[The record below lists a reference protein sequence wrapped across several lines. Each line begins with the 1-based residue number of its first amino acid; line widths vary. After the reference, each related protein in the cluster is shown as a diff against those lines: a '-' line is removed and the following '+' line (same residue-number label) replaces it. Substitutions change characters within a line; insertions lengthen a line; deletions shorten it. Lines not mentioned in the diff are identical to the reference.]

1 MALTRIPYRNT
12 GYFSSLICDLI
23 EGHPA
28 LGALVSGPV
37 RLAEF
42 EKQIKAKQKQYPLST
57 RKTLVKALS
66 LQYQDLSSTKKVE
79 AQLSLLAKDSTF
91 TVTTGHQLN
100 LFTGPLY
107 FFYKI
112 ISTIKLCKQLKQKY
126 PKFDFVPVYWMATED
141 HDFEEISYF
150 FFQGKKIQW
159 NEQSQ
164 GPVGRL
170 SLASL
175 SPLLDVFEKLLGDS
189 DRAKEIKAIMQSTYR
204 TAANL
209 AEATQKLVHHFFG
222 EEGLV
227 IIDPDRKDLKA
238 RFIPQIKNDLEHHH
252 CKAAVGKTIAKIKA
266 SYSDQYTPQVNPREI
281 NLFYITDE
289 LRERIVKTATAYT
302 TIETN
307 TTFTKEALWE
317 EVENHPERFS
327 PNVLMRPLY
336 QEVILPNLCYIGGGG
351 EIAYWLE
358 LKEYFKKEGLPF
370 PLLLLRNSAVLTTQK
385 TVEKIKQLDLEKE
398 ELFLKRTALINKK
411 VRQIS
416 NIDLDLQFLK
426 EKLQE
431 QFDYLESLVQS
442 TDPSF
447 EGTVK
452 AQKKKQFNGIDA
464 LEKRLLNAQKKK
476 LVDHVQRL
484 TLLHETLFPNN
495 SLQER
500 QSNFFEFYLSH
511 GEDLLD
517 LLFEQLDPLK
527 LEFSWIQLPE

>member
-1 MALTRIPYRNT
+1 MAFTRIPYRNT
-12 GYFSSLICDLI
+12 GYFSPLICDLI

-28 LGALVSGPV
+28 LESLVSGSV
-37 RLAEF
+37 SLEGF
-42 EKQIKAKQKQYPLST
+42 EKQIQAKQKDYPLST
-57 RKTLVKALS
+57 RKILVKALK
-66 LQYQDLSSTKKVE
+66 LQYQDLSSTQRVE
-79 AQLSLLAKDSTF
+79 AQLSLLGKDSTF

-126 PKFDFVPVYWMATED
+126 PQYDFVPVYWMATED

-159 NEQSQ
+159 NEHSQ

-175 SPLLDVFEKLLGDS
+175 TPLLDVFENLIGDS
-189 DRAKEIKAIMQSTYR
+189 DRANEIKTIIASTYR
-204 TAANL
+204 TAENL
-209 AEATQKLVHHFFG
+209 AEATQKLVHYFFG

-227 IIDPDRKDLKA
+227 ILDADRKDLKSC
-238 RFIPQIKNDLEHHH
+238 FVPHIKNDLEHHH
-252 CKAAVGKTIAKIKA
+252 CKVAVDKTITKIKT
-266 SYSDQYTPQVNPREI
+266 SYSEQYSPQVNPREV
-281 NLFYITDE
+281 NLFYITDT

-302 TIETN
+302 TTETN
-307 TTFTKEALWE
+307 TIFTKESLWE
-317 EVENHPERFS
+317 EIESHPERFS

-358 LKEYFKKEGLPF
+358 LKEYFKKEKVPF

-385 TVEKIKQLDLEKE
+385 TAGKIKRLDLKKE

-426 EKLQE
+426 EKLEE
-431 QFDYLESLVQS
+431 QFDYLEALVQS

-452 AQKKKQFNGIDA
+452 AQKKKQFNGIDT

-511 GEDLLD
+511 GEDLLRQ
-517 LLFEQLDPLK
+517 LFEQLDPLQ
-527 LEFSWIQLPE
+527 LEFSWIQLEE

>member
-28 LGALVSGPV
+28 LEDLVSGPV
-37 RLAEF
+37 RLEEF
-42 EKQIKAKQKQYPLST
+42 EKQIQAKQKHFPFST
-57 RKTLVKALS
+57 RKTLVKALR
-66 LQYQDLSSTKKVE
+66 LQYQGLSSTKKVE
-79 AQLSLLAKDSTF
+79 EQLSLLAKDSTF
-91 TVTTGHQLN
+91 TITTGHQLN

-112 ISTIKLCKQLKQKY
+112 ISTIKLCQQLKQKY
-126 PKFDFVPVYWMATED
+126 PEFNFVPVYWMATED

-175 SPLLDVFEKLLGDS
+175 TPLLDVFEKLLGNS
-189 DRAKEIKAIMQSTYR
+189 DRAKEIKAIIQSTYR
-204 TAANL
+204 TATNL
-209 AEATQKLVHHFFG
+209 AEATHKLVHHFFG

-227 IIDPDRKDLKA
+227 ILDADRKDLKNC
-238 RFIPQIKNDLEHHH
+238 FIPHIKNELEHHH
-252 CKAAVGKTIAKIKA
+252 CKVAVDKTIAKIKA

-289 LRERIVKTATAYT
+289 LRERIAKTSSTYT
-302 TIETN
+302 TTETN
-307 TTFTKEALWE
+307 TAFTKEALWE

-358 LKEYFKKEGLPF
+358 LKEYFEKEKVPF

-385 TVEKIKQLDLEKE
+385 TLGKIKQLDLKKE

-426 EKLQE
+426 EKLEE

-452 AQKKKQFNGIDA
+452 AQKKKQFNGIDT

-500 QSNFFEFYLSH
+500 QSNFFEFYLSN
-511 GEDLLD
+511 GEELLS

-527 LEFSWIQLPE
+527 LEFSWIQLQE

>member
-23 EGHPA
+23 EGHPD
-28 LGALVSGPV
+28 LESQVSAPV
-37 RLAEF
+37 RLEEF
-42 EKQIKAKQKQYPLST
+42 EKQIALKMKYYSLST
-57 RKTLVKALS
+57 RKTLVKALRA
-66 LQYQDLSSTKKVE
+66 QYQGLSSTKKVE
-79 AQLSLLAKDSTF
+79 AKLSLLAKETTF

-126 PKFDFVPVYWMATED
+126 PQFDFVPIYWMATED

-150 FFQGKKIQW
+150 FFQGKKLQW

-175 SPLLDVFEKLLGDS
+175 GPLLNIFEKLLGDS
-189 DRAKEIKAIMQSTYR
+189 DRAKEIKAIIQKTYR

-209 AEATQKLVHHFFG
+209 ADATQKLVHHFFG

-227 IIDPDRKDLKA
+227 ILDADRKNLKTC
-238 RFIPQIKNDLEHHH
+238 FVPQIKNDLERHH
-252 CKAAVGKTIAKIKA
+252 CKDTVEETITKIKT
-266 SYSDQYTPQVNPREI
+266 SYSDKYTPQVNPREV
-281 NLFYITDE
+281 NLFYLTDK
-289 LRERIVKTATAYT
+289 LRERIVKTDTAYAT
-302 TIETN
+302 SKTN
-307 TTFTKEALWE
+307 KTFTKEALWA
-317 EVENHPERFS
+317 EVENHPEYFS

-358 LKEYFKKEGLPF
+358 LKSYFKKERVPF
-370 PLLLLRNSAVLTTQK
+370 PLLLLRNSAVLATQK
-385 TVEKIKQLDLEKE
+385 TERKIKQLDLEKE

-411 VRQIS
+411 IRQIS

-426 EKLQE
+426 EKLEE
-431 QFDYLESLVQS
+431 QFEYIESLIES

-447 EGTVK
+447 KGTVK
-452 AQKKKQFNGIDA
+452 AQKQKQFNGIDT

-484 TLLHETLFPNN
+484 TLLHEMLFPNN

-511 GEDLLD
+511 GEDLLP

-527 LEFSWIQLPE
+527 LEFSWIQLPK

>member
-28 LGALVSGPV
+28 LESLVSGPV
-37 RLAEF
+37 RLEEF
-42 EKQIKAKQKQYPLST
+42 EKQIAVKQNHYSLST
-57 RKTLVKALS
+57 RETLVKALRA
-66 LQYQDLSSTKKVE
+66 QYHGLSSTKKVD
-79 AQLSLLAKDSTF
+79 AQLSLLAKETTF

-112 ISTIKLCKQLKQKY
+112 ISTIKLCKQLKKKY
-126 PKFDFVPVYWMATED
+126 PQFDFVPFYWMATED

-150 FFQGKKIQW
+150 FFQGKKLQW

-175 SPLLDVFEKLLGDS
+175 GPLLDVFEKLLGDS
-189 DRAKEIKAIMQSTYR
+189 DRAKEIKEITQKTYR
-204 TAANL
+204 TAASL

-227 IIDPDRKDLKA
+227 ILDADRKNLKGC
-238 RFIPQIKNDLEHHH
+238 FVSQIKNDLEHHY
-252 CKAAVGKTIAKIKA
+252 CKVAVEGIIEKIKA
-266 SYSDQYTPQVNPREI
+266 NYSDQYTPQVNPREI
-281 NLFYITDE
+281 NLFYLTDK
-289 LRERIVKTATAYT
+289 LRERIVKTPTAYT
-302 TIETN
+302 TTESN
-307 TTFTKEALWE
+307 TTFTKEALWA

-336 QEVILPNLCYIGGGG
+336 QEVILPNLCYVGGGG

-358 LKEYFKKEGLPF
+358 LKAFFKKEGVPF
-370 PLLLLRNSAVLTTQK
+370 PLLLLRNSAILATQK
-385 TVEKIKQLDLEKE
+385 TARKIKQLDLEKE
-398 ELFLKRTALINKK
+398 ELFLKRTTLINKK
-411 VRQIS
+411 IRQIS

-426 EKLQE
+426 EKLEE
-431 QFDYLESLVQS
+431 QFVYLESLIES

-447 EGTVK
+447 KGTVK
-452 AQKKKQFNGIDA
+452 AQKKKQFNGIHA

-484 TLLHETLFPNN
+484 TLLHEMLFPNN

-500 QSNFFEFYLSH
+500 QSNFFEFYLSY
-511 GEDLLD
+511 GEDLLP

>member
-23 EGHPA
+23 EGHPD
-28 LGALVSGPV
+28 LEALVSGPV
-37 RLAEF
+37 NLAEF
-42 EKQIKAKQKQYPLST
+42 EKQISVKQKHYSLST
-57 RKTLVKALS
+57 REALVKALRA
-66 LQYQDLSSTKKVE
+66 QYQGLSSTKKLE
-79 AQLSLLAKDSTF
+79 AQLSLLAEETTF
-91 TVTTGHQLN
+91 TITTGHQLN

-112 ISTIKLCKQLKQKY
+112 ISTINLCKQLKQKY
-126 PKFDFVPVYWMATED
+126 PQFDFVPIYWMATED

-150 FFQGKKIQW
+150 FFQGKKLQW

-170 SLASL
+170 PLASL
-175 SPLLDVFEKLLGDS
+175 TPLLDVFEKSIGES
-189 DRAKEIKAIMQSTYR
+189 DHAKEIKAIVQSTYR
-204 TAANL
+204 TATNL

-227 IIDPDRKDLKA
+227 ILDADRKDLKA
-238 RFIPQIKNDLEHHH
+238 CFVPQIKNDLERHH
-252 CKAAVGKTIAKIKA
+252 CKDTVEATISKINT

-281 NLFYITDE
+281 NLFYLTDK
-289 LRERIVKTATAYT
+289 LRERIVKTSTAYT
-302 TIETN
+302 TTETN
-307 TTFTKEALWE
+307 TTFTKEALWA
-317 EVENHPERFS
+317 EVESHPDRFS

-358 LKEYFKKEGLPF
+358 LKAYFKKEGVPF
-370 PLLLLRNSAVLTTQK
+370 PLLLLRNSAVLAAQK
-385 TVEKIKQLDLEKE
+385 TVRKIKQLDLEKE
-398 ELFLKRTALINKK
+398 ELFLNRTALINKK
-411 VRQIS
+411 IRQIS

-426 EKLQE
+426 EKLEE
-431 QFDYLESLVQS
+431 QFKYLESLVEL
-442 TDPSF
+442 TDSSF
-447 EGTVK
+447 KGTVK

-484 TLLHETLFPNN
+484 TLLHEMLFPNN

-511 GEDLLD
+511 GEDLLR

-527 LEFSWIQLPE
+527 LEFSWIELPE

>member
-28 LGALVSGPV
+28 LESLVSGTV
-37 RLAEF
+37 RLEEF
-42 EKQIKAKQKQYPLST
+42 EKQIAVKQKHYALST
-57 RKTLVKALS
+57 RETLVKALRA
-66 LQYQDLSSTKKVE
+66 QYQGISSTKKVD
-79 AQLSLLAKDSTF
+79 AQLSLFAKETTF

-126 PKFDFVPVYWMATED
+126 PQFDFVPLYWMATED

-150 FFQGKKIQW
+150 FFQGKKLQW

-175 SPLLDVFEKLLGDS
+175 GPLLDIFEKLLGDS
-189 DRAKEIKAIMQSTYR
+189 DRAKEIKAIIQKTYR

-209 AEATQKLVHHFFG
+209 GEATQKLVHHFFG

-227 IIDPDRKDLKA
+227 ILDADRKDLKA
-238 RFIPQIKNDLEHHH
+238 CFVSQIKNDLEHNH
-252 CKAAVGKTIAKIKA
+252 CKVAVEGTIEKIQA
-266 SYSDQYTPQVNPREI
+266 NYSDQYAPQVNPREI
-281 NLFYITDE
+281 NLFYLTDK
-289 LRERIVKTATAYT
+289 LRERIVKTPTAYAT
-302 TIETN
+302 TESN
-307 TTFTKEALWE
+307 TTFTKEALWS

-358 LKEYFKKEGLPF
+358 LKAFFKKEAVPF
-370 PLLLLRNSAVLTTQK
+370 PLLLLRNSAVLATQK
-385 TVEKIKQLDLEKE
+385 TVRKIKQLDLDKE
-398 ELFLKRTALINKK
+398 ELFLNRTALINKK
-411 VRQIS
+411 IRQIS

-426 EKLQE
+426 EKLEE
-431 QFDYLESLVQS
+431 QFEYLERLVQS

-452 AQKKKQFNGIDA
+452 AQKQKQFNGIAA

-484 TLLHETLFPNN
+484 TLLHEMLFPNN

-511 GEDLLD
+511 GENLVP